1 MSSEIPPLAA
11 RMSARR
17 LSQSL
22 GHWRRRGARQ
32 GAADLAAGIRMLV
45 LDGRLPPGTRLPAER
60 ELTEALG
67 VSRTMVTAALDQL
80 RVDGLVASRRGAGSW
95 IALPKGAGSRGSD
108 TPMVGH
114 GMIDLA
120 RAAPFAVPG
129 IAAAIEAAT
138 TRIGGELTEH
148 GYYEYGVPE
157 LRQRIADRYTSRGL
171 PTTADQILVTNGAQ
185 HAFALALQLLV
196 APGDRVLV
204 EGPTYCNILDSI
216 HAARAISVP
225 VALTEDGWDLDG
237 IEAALRQAA
246 PRLAYF
252 IVDFHNP
259 TGLRLD
265 AEGRQRLSAAL
276 SRTRTLAM
284 VDETYV
290 EIDLDGDPVDGPPP
304 MAAFAEDLVITIGSA
319 SKTYWGGL
327 RLGWIRAPREMVNRL
342 VSVRPSID
350 LGSPVFEQ
358 FVLAEL
364 VADSDRLLPPR
375 RRELARLRDVL
386 AEELRANLPQWSFRL
401 PTGGLNIW
409 CHLPA
414 PVSTRIAVSAQNHG
428 LRLVPGSRFSA
439 HGGLE
444 RWLRLPFVLAED
456 VLRDAVRRLA
466 LAAAAV
472 CGVDEGGA
480 GGYGLGTGGQGAQ
493 AWEEGIVPVT

>member
-1 MSSEIPPLAA
+1 
-11 RMSARR
+11 MSARR

-32 GAADLAAGIRMLV
+32 GSADLAAGIRMLV

-67 VSRTMVTAALDQL
+67 VSRTMVTAALEQL
-80 RVDGLVASRRGAGSW
+80 RADGLVASRRGAGSW
-95 IALPKGAGSRGSD
+95 VALPRGTGSRGGD

-120 RAAPFAVPG
+120 RAAPFAMPG
-129 IAAAIEAAT
+129 VAAAIEAAT
-138 TRIGGELTEH
+138 PRVAGELAEH
-148 GYYEYGVPE
+148 GYYEYGIPE
-157 LRQRIADRYTSRGL
+157 LRQRIADRYVARGL

-196 APGDRVLV
+196 SPGDRVLV
-204 EGPTYCNILDSI
+204 ESPTYCNILDSI
-216 HAARAISVP
+216 RAAHAIPVP

-237 IEAALRQAA
+237 VEAALRQAA

-265 AEGRQRLSAAL
+265 AEGRQRLTAAL
-276 SRTRTLAM
+276 TRTRTLAM

-290 EIDLDGDPVDGPPP
+290 EIDLEGDPLDGPPP
-304 MAAFAEDLVITIGSA
+304 VASFAEDVVITIGSA
-319 SKTYWGGL
+319 SKAYWGGL
-327 RLGWIRAPREMVNRL
+327 RLGWLRAPREMVNRL
-342 VSVRPSID
+342 VSVRPAID

-358 FVLAEL
+358 VVLAQL
-364 VADSDRLLPPR
+364 LADSDRLLPPR

-386 AEELRANLPQWSFRL
+386 AEELRATLPEWSFRL
-401 PTGGLNIW
+401 PSGGLNLW

-428 LRLVPGSRFSA
+428 LRLAPGSRFSA

-456 VLRDAVRRLA
+456 VLRDAVRRLG
-466 LAAAAV
+466 LASASVCGADAGRAGGCGVGAAV
-472 CGVDEGGA
+472 R
-480 GGYGLGTGGQGAQ
+480 GGQDCEDGV
-493 AWEEGIVPVT
+493 VPAT